1 MNRHYQQSAPQ
12 VKVAVYAATQ
22 SANSQSHLLQG
33 FAVLFAVLLLWG
45 NLLLG

>member
-22 SANSQSHLLQG
+22 SADQQGYLLQG
-33 FAVLFAVLLLWG
+33 FAVLSVVLLLWA